1 MLCWQVMSSASLV
14 CLTPAL
20 SGKRLRAD
28 VQCRGHDLST
38 VRVMASP
45 KALILPCLV
54 KQAGLQL
61 RQRLGDPWS
70 SGQETTMTS
79 PTSPSMDQ
87 SVFVVHGLVEC
98 LPIGD
103 QGWRDHS
110 GATAGQ
116 HCGGPG
122 HVGDKWHIFLLMTKI
137 CHQFFGVWANCTVPG
152 ACYLHM
158 NLPQPHCR
166 MLKWSTLA
174 QCSVDLCRLMRS
186 SGVIPSLYSVVRTG
200 LLRILASTKQ

>member
-116 HCGGPG
+116 HCGEPG

-152 ACYLHM
+152 ACYLH
-158 NLPQPHCR
+158 L
-166 MLKWSTLA
+166 
-174 QCSVDLCRLMRS
+174 
-186 SGVIPSLYSVVRTG
+186 
-200 LLRILASTKQ
+200 